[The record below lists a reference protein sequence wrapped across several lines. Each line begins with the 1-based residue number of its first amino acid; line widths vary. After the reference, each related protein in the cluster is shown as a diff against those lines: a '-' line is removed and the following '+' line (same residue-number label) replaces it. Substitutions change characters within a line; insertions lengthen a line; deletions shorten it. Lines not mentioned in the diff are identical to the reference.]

1 MSFVTAAM
9 SPEAVGGRLATMEII
24 IMFFQD
30 GLTVSMG
37 ERPDVRYTATPLL
50 TCENDQI
57 GLGADDCLWD
67 PAGFWLGQSVTRF
80 RRQPAVEL
88 KHGRIARRRTVTR
101 FTRHRTL
108 EVKHGRIAML
118 TTMGYAT
125 SRITRVIPDHI
136 LTGRVYRAIAAC
148 SAASRTLA
156 PVARI
161 IAATA
166 KVRALGCGRFYAYS
180 VFCELSASYN
190 CGMRAMRRRVTA

>member
-1 MSFVTAAM
+1 MSSVTPAM
-9 SPEAVGGRLATMEII
+9 SPESVSGRLATMEII

-30 GLTVSMG
+30 GLTVSMR
-37 ERPDVRYTATPLL
+37 ERPDARYTAAPLL
-50 TCENDQI
+50 TCENDKV
-57 GLGADDCLWD
+57 GPGADDCLWD
-67 PAGFWLGQSVTRF
+67 PAEFWLGQTVTRF
-80 RRQPAVEL
+80 RRHPAVEL
-88 KHGRIARRRTVTR
+88 KHGRIARGRTVTR

-118 TTMGYAT
+118 ATMGYAT
-125 SRITRVIPDHI
+125 PRITRVIPGRI

-180 VFCELSASYN
+180 VFCELSASSN
-190 CGMRAMRRRVTA
+190 WGTPPKRRRVTA